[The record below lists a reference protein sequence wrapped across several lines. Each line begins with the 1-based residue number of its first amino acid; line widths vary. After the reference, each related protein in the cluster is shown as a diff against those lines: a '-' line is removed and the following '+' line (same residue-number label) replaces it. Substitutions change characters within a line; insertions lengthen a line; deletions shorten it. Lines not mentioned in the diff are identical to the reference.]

1 MLYSA
6 ACPGAN
12 YVGRGDLTPMGRN
25 EEATAAIFRFDAF
38 ELDAQRRTLRRSGV
52 DVELRPLAFDALTW
66 LVRHDGRVVTKDEL
80 VAAVWPGLVVTDDSI
95 ARCISDIR
103 RALGDV
109 DQKIIKTVPRRGY
122 TLAVPVD
129 LDRLSVARP
138 EPSVP
143 PHARA
148 EAGPP
153 APMAAHAGWS
163 PLRGVP
169 ARGWGLGVGVALL
182 CLALAWAVW
191 ARWRP
196 SEATTVRPGLS
207 IVVLPLASEGG
218 EPAQDRLAAALTDE
232 ITVDLSRIPETFVIA
247 RATADS
253 YRGRGVDARQVG
265 RELGVRY
272 VLDGGLVRLG
282 DAVRLT
288 LQLVDSESG
297 RALWADRIDGELPD
311 LPALYRRV
319 TGTVARSLDLK
330 LQEVETTRARARPAA
345 DLQNLLLQARWLLQF
360 PRATP
365 DSVLEARQLLERAS
379 VRDPGSALAF
389 ALLAHTYNV
398 DVSQRWL
405 GLRGATREQWLQ
417 FADRLSERAFHL
429 DPADARVVGVRGTAL
444 ALAGRSEQAVDL
456 LERQIGLNRNDASA
470 WFWLGYARCTLGRQD
485 EAIAALKQA
494 HRLSPR
500 DPNLNGIFLVTAA
513 AHLYL
518 GQDREALEWARR
530 SVLERPLHAVAHSW
544 VAAAAANVGETET
557 AHTALAEFRRRLPS
571 YTIQSFRD
579 ERLCANEPCR
589 GQRERYYAGLAKA
602 GLPE

>member
-1 MLYSA
+1 
-6 ACPGAN
+6 
-12 YVGRGDLTPMGRN
+12 MGRT
-25 EEATAAIFRFDAF
+25 EDFTPATFRFDAF
-38 ELDAQRRTLRRSGV
+38 ELDAQRRTLRRAGA
-52 DVELRPLAFDALTW
+52 DVELRPLAFDALAH
-66 LVRHDGRVVTKDEL
+66 LVRHAGHVVTKDEL
-80 VAAVWPGLVVTDDSI
+80 IAAVWPGLVVTDDSI

-109 DQKIIKTVPRRGY
+109 DQKTIKTVPRRGY

-129 LDRLSVARP
+129 LDGRGFANP
-138 EPSVP
+138 EPAELTVT
-143 PHARA
+143 RA
-148 EAGPP
+148 EAAPRAPIAADRVQPP
-153 APMAAHAGWS
+153 V
-163 PLRGVP
+163 RGIL
-169 ARGWGLGVGVALL
+169 ARRWALGAGVALL
-182 CLALAWAVW
+182 CLALAWVVW
-191 ARWRP
+191 VVPRH
-196 SEATTVRPGLS
+196 SETATVRPGLS

-218 EPAQDRLAAALTDE
+218 DPAQDRLAAALTDE
-232 ITVDLSRIPETFVIA
+232 ITVDMSRIPDTFVIA

-288 LQLVDSESG
+288 LQLVDTESG

-319 TGTVARSLDLK
+319 TGTVARSLDLT
-330 LQEVETTRARARPAA
+330 LQEVETARARARPAA
-345 DLQNLLLQARWLLQF
+345 DLQDLLLQARWLLLQF
-360 PRATP
+360 NRMTP
-365 DSVLEARQLLERAS
+365 DSLQQARRLLEQVSA
-379 VRDPGSALAF
+379 RDPGSAFAL
-389 ALLAHTYNV
+389 ALLAQTYNY

-417 FADRLSERAFHL
+417 QADILSARAFQL
-429 DPADARVVGVRGTAL
+429 DRADARVVGVRGTTL
-444 ALAGRSEQAVDL
+444 ALAGRSEQAVEM

-485 EAIAALKQA
+485 EAIAALVQA
-494 HRLSPR
+494 RRLSPR

-518 GQDREALEWARR
+518 GRDREALEWARR
-530 SVLERPLHAVAHSW
+530 SVLERPQHAVAHSW
-544 VAAAAANVGETET
+544 VAAAAANLGEKES
-557 AHTALAEFRRRLPS
+557 ANASLVEFRRLLPS
-571 YTIQSFRD
+571 YTIASFRQ
-579 ERLCANEPCR
+579 ERLCANDLCR
-589 GQRERYYAGLAKA
+589 SQRERYYAGLAKA

>member
-1 MLYSA
+1 
-6 ACPGAN
+6 
-12 YVGRGDLTPMGRN
+12 MGRN
-25 EEATAAIFRFDAF
+25 EDFPAATFRFDAF
-38 ELDAQRRTLRRSGV
+38 ELDTQRRTLRRSGA
-52 DVELRPLAFDALTW
+52 DVELRPLAFDALAC
-66 LVRHDGRVVTKDEL
+66 LVRHAGRVVTKDEL
-80 VAAVWPGLVVTDDSI
+80 IAAVWPGLVVTDDSI

-109 DQKIIKTVPRRGY
+109 EQNIIKTVPRRGY
-122 TLAVPVD
+122 TLAVPID
-129 LDRLSVARP
+129 LDGPRLARP
-138 EPSVP
+138 ERAGLAV
-143 PHARA
+143 ARDA
-148 EAGPP
+148 APPP
-153 APMAAHAGWS
+153 APTSAET
-163 PLRGVP
+163 GVP
-169 ARGWGLGVGVALL
+169 PVRGPMARRWALGAGVTLL
-182 CLALAWAVW
+182 CVALAWAVW
-191 ARWRP
+191 AVRQQ
-196 SEATTVRPGLS
+196 SEVATVRPGLS
-207 IVVLPLASEGG
+207 IVVVPLTSEGG
-218 EPAQDRLAAALTDE
+218 DPVQDRLAAALTDE
-232 ITVDLSRIPETFVIA
+232 ITVDMSRIPETFVIA

-345 DLQNLLLQARWLLQF
+345 DLQDLLLQARWLLQF

-379 VRDPGSALAF
+379 MRDPGSARAF

-405 GLRGATREQWLQ
+405 SLRGATREQWLQ
-417 FADRLSERAFHL
+417 YADRLSERAFQL
-429 DPADARVVGVRGTAL
+429 DAADARVVGVRGTAL
-444 ALAGRSEQAVDL
+444 ALAGRSEQAVEL

-485 EAIAALKQA
+485 EAIAALEQA
-494 HRLSPR
+494 RRLSPR

-518 GQDREALEWARR
+518 GHDREALEWARR

-557 AHTALAEFRRRLPS
+557 ARAALAEFRARLPS
-571 YTIQSFRD
+571 YTVQSFRD
-579 ERLCANEPCR
+579 ERLCANDLCR